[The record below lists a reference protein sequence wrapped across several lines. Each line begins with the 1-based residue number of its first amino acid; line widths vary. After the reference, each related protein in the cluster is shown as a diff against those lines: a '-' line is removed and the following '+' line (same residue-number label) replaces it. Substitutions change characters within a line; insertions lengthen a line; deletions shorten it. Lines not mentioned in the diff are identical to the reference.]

1 MTKNKFGALV
11 LAASIALG
19 LWMYVAAY
27 ISTEYSKTIYNVP
40 VTLQGKSF
48 LTDQQLM
55 LLSAEEYLVNIKLTG
70 NRQDV
75 SKIHSGNIQVVAD
88 LSRIDEAGE
97 HNLSYSIILPG
108 DVPSGSVSYQ
118 KDPDHVTVAVA
129 RKKTKQIPVVLNYSG
144 DVPADYIKDTSAV
157 ELDYAFVEITGPEEV
172 VDQIEH
178 ASITVDCAGKTE
190 TIYES
195 YRYELQNGNNEPVD
209 ASWITTNVSE
219 VRVYLPVTMVKTL
232 PLTVT
237 LIDGGGATQST
248 TNVVIEPAQISI
260 SGSETLL
267 STLTELN
274 LGTIDLSQITEDTE
288 KEFTISLPEGTE
300 NVSNL
305 PTAVVKI
312 SFPQLATR
320 EFTITEFVPLNLAEG
335 MTWEPLTK
343 QLTITVRG
351 LKNQVQRLTAEQIIV
366 QVDLDG
372 VENTSAVEP
381 IICFPEGFDSLGEV
395 GSYSVSVQV
404 VPAETTPEE

>member
-274 LGTIDLSQITEDTE
+274 LGTIDLSQIIEDTE
-288 KEFTISLPEGTE
+288 KEFTISLPEGVG

-351 LKNQVQRLTAEQIIV
+351 LKNQVQRLTAEQITV

-381 IICFPEGFDSLGEV
+381 VIRFPEGFDSLGEV

>member
-11 LAASIALG
+11 LAVSIALG

-190 TIYES
+190 SIYES

-288 KEFTISLPEGTE
+288 KEFTISLPEGIG

-381 IICFPEGFDSLGEV
+381 IISFPEGFDSLGEV

>member
-248 TNVVIEPAQISI
+248 TNLVIEPAQISI

-274 LGTIDLSQITEDTE
+274 LGTIDLSQIIEDTE
-288 KEFTISLPEGTE
+288 KEFTISLPEGIG

-351 LKNQVQRLTAEQIIV
+351 LKNQVQRLTAEQITV

-381 IICFPEGFDSLGEV
+381 VICFPEGFDSLGEV

>member
-11 LAASIALG
+11 LAAAIALG

-70 NRQDV
+70 NRQNV

-237 LIDGGGATQST
+237 LIDGGGATQRT

-288 KEFTISLPEGTE
+288 KEFTISLPEGIG

-351 LKNQVQRLTAEQIIV
+351 LKNQVQRLTAEQITV

-381 IICFPEGFDSLGEV
+381 IIRFPEGFDSLGEV

-404 VPAETTPEE
+404 VPSETTPEE

>member
-274 LGTIDLSQITEDTE
+274 LGTIDLSQIIEDTE
-288 KEFTISLPEGTE
+288 KEFAISLPEGIG

-351 LKNQVQRLTAEQIIV
+351 LKNQVQRLTAEQITV

-381 IICFPEGFDSLGEV
+381 VICFPEGFDSLGEV